1 VLQFSLRGLVIFLT
15 VNETSGVDPFLP
27 AMTVGCREDK
37 KTNTAPIKEAGG
49 PTFTGM
55 STVSSEILAE
65 SIF

>member
-1 VLQFSLRGLVIFLT
+1 MWRSAI
-15 VNETSGVDPFLP
+15 DPFLP